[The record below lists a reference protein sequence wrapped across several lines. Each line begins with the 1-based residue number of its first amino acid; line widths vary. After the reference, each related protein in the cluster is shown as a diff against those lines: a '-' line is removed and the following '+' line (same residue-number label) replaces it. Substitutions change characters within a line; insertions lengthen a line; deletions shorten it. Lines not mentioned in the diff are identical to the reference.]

1 MSMKRSVGQATAL
14 GALGL
19 CVLLG
24 ASAVRG
30 QTGAVYVDPAK
41 ASYKELVPGVSAAV
55 VWGDMD
61 KGPYAAFVK
70 FVPGHRDA
78 LHTHTSTSRIV
89 VLKGAYVH
97 KPEKGGETRVGAG
110 QYILVPGGDRHVTES
125 DAKEGALFYLE
136 SDGGFDLKPVK

>member
-1 MSMKRSVGQATAL
+1 MKMKRSIAGAVVGAC
-14 GALGL
+14 GL

-24 ASAVRG
+24 ASVVSG
-30 QTGAVYVDPAK
+30 QAGAVHVDPAK
-41 ASYKELVPGVSAAV
+41 ATYKEIVPGVSAAV
-55 VWGDMD
+55 VWGDME

-78 LHTHTSTSRIV
+78 LHTHTNTARIV

-110 QYILVPGGDRHVTES
+110 QYILIPGSDRHVTEC

>member
-1 MSMKRSVGQATAL
+1 MKRSAAGVMTL
-14 GALGL
+14 GAFGL

-24 ASAVRG
+24 VSVVSG
-30 QTGAVYVDPAK
+30 QTGAVHVDPAK
-41 ASYKELVPGVSAAV
+41 ATYKELVPGVSAAV
-55 VWGDMD
+55 VWGDLE
-61 KGPYAAFVK
+61 KGPYAAFIK

-78 LHTHTSTSRIV
+78 LHAHTNTSRIV
-89 VLKGAYVH
+89 VLKGAYIH

-110 QYILVPGGDRHVTES
+110 QYLLVPGGDRHVTES